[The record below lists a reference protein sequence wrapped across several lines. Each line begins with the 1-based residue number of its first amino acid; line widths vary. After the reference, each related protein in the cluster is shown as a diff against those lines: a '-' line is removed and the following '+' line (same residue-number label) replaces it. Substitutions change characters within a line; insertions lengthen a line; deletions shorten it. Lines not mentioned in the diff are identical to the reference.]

1 LAQVLRN
8 WNTWGEIFILAIFT
22 HNCKIYITHRERIEP
37 TFVNIKQTA
46 YFQYIRLIFS
56 ALRQHT
62 KCKQVVT
69 LAFYLGNV
77 AQKVKGDGKS
87 IAPYLYPIY
96 SFDPA
101 KHQK

>member
-1 LAQVLRN
+1 
-8 WNTWGEIFILAIFT
+8 
-22 HNCKIYITHRERIEP
+22 
-37 TFVNIKQTA
+37 
-46 YFQYIRLIFS
+46 LIFS
-56 ALRQHT
+56 ALRQHI
-62 KCKQVVT
+62 KCKKVVT

>member
-22 HNCKIYITHRERIEP
+22 PNCKIYVTHRGHIES

-56 ALRQHT
+56 ALRQHK

-77 AQKVKGDGKS
+77 AQKVKGYGKP
-87 IAPYLYPIY
+87 IAPYFYLLH
-96 SFDPA
+96 SFGPT